1 VYEDILTRILN
12 HPDSVTLEQVAFVLS
27 NEELTPKLFAKA
39 DEVRRKYLGTEVF
52 LRGIIEFSNY
62 CSSNCLYC
70 GIRAQNKHVHRYRM
84 TPKKSLTEHKS

>member
-1 VYEDILTRILN
+1 VYEDILTKIIN

-52 LRGIIEFSNY
+52 LRALSNSPTTALATVFTVAY
-62 CSSNCLYC
+62 E
-70 GIRAQNKHVHRYRM
+70 HRTSMY
-84 TPKKSLTEHKS
+84 TDTG